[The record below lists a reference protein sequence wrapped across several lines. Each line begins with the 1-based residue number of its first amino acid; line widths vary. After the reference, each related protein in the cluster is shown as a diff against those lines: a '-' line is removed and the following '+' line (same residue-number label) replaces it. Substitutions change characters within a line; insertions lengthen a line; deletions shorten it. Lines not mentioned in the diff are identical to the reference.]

1 MWFQFSAKI
10 QYGTCVSGVHATT
23 AHAVQLTQKTVNI
36 CSIFECI
43 NQNVSVLADFAL
55 NYAITG
61 LQISGGTNKRQSTK
75 WLHRLNTS
83 PNRPVLPILLWPNAH
98 SLDSKLENVWLGRAT
113 QHKVRNCCCS
123 GFCKAKQEC
132 RHCEDA
138 GGVKATPGKQ
148 GNIVYWQAKRQR
160 STLEWQSMVP
170 GCCGG
175 SYSLLLMTAT
185 RTLC

>member
-1 MWFQFSAKI
+1 MWVFWLILHWIMQSQDCKFL
-10 QYGTCVSGVHATT
+10 VE
-23 AHAVQLTQKTVNI
+23 LTKA
-36 CSIFECI
+36 
-43 NQNVSVLADFAL
+43 NQQNDC
-55 NYAITG
+55 T
-61 LQISGGTNKRQSTK
+61 
-75 WLHRLNTS
+75 RLNTS

-98 SLDSKLENVWLGRAT
+98 SLDSRLENVWLGRAT

-138 GGVKATPGKQ
+138 GGVNATPGKQ